1 MKLYAKTANEI
12 DELKV
17 KKQQLLIEKAG
28 QADAKR
34 RIREMEDFLK
44 K

>member
-1 MKLYAKTANEI
+1 MKLYTKTVNEI

-17 KKQQLLIEKAG
+17 KKQQLLIEKTG
-28 QADAKR
+28 QEDAKR